1 MFHIQIEKNI
11 KLETKVETSKIIEI
25 LKLPPE
31 KRTFDNIFLMKKY
44 LLTTKIE
51 NLFKEEFNNKEES
64 IDKMLTFFAFEMKCR
79 LFEEDDIVFRIGDL
93 YIYLFLIIEGKV
105 EILNPITEIRKM
117 TGYEYFSY
125 LLDLKNNSDEYL
137 FNMSINDNLK
147 VYDFEKSDFDQI
159 SNIYIY

>member
-1 MFHIQIEKNI
+1 
-11 KLETKVETSKIIEI
+11 
-25 LKLPPE
+25 
-31 KRTFDNIFLMKKY
+31 
-44 LLTTKIE
+44 
-51 NLFKEEFNNKEES
+51 
-64 IDKMLTFFAFEMKCR
+64 MLTFFAFEMKCR

>member
-1 MFHIQIEKNI
+1 
-11 KLETKVETSKIIEI
+11 
-25 LKLPPE
+25 
-31 KRTFDNIFLMKKY
+31 
-44 LLTTKIE
+44 
-51 NLFKEEFNNKEES
+51 
-64 IDKMLTFFAFEMKCR
+64 MLTFFAFEMKCR

-93 YIYLFLIIEGKV
+93 SVYLFLIIEGKV
-105 EILNPITEIRKM
+105 EILKPITEIRKM